1 MSRSSG
7 DDRGS
12 VSALVAVVALGLVMV
27 AGLAYDGGQI
37 VTAQATARD
46 LAANAA
52 RAGAQEVDL
61 DEVRAT
67 GQALLDQDR
76 AIASAEAY
84 LAPTGYEST
93 ITVDG
98 PTITVSVQVIQ
109 PMLILPLPDRTV
121 TATDSASALTAPT
134 ETDDG

>member
-1 MSRSSG
+1 
-7 DDRGS
+7 
-12 VSALVAVVALGLVMV
+12 MV

-61 DEVRAT
+61 DELRAT
-67 GQALLDQDR
+67 GRAALDIDAATQA
-76 AIASAEAY
+76 AEDY
-84 LAPTGYEST
+84 LTRTGHQG
-93 ITVDG
+93 TVTVNG
-98 PTITVSVQVIQ
+98 PSITVSAHVVQ

-121 TATDSASALTAPT
+121 TATDTATAQTGP
-134 ETDDG
+134 EGTDG

>member
-1 MSRSSG
+1 VRSTSG
-7 DDRGS
+7 SDRGS
-12 VSALVAVVALGLVMV
+12 VSALVAVVATGLVMI

-61 DEVRAT
+61 DELRAT
-67 GQALLDQDR
+67 GTAALDVD
-76 AIASAEAY
+76 AATEAAENY
-84 LAPTGYEST
+84 LAATGHRGT
-93 ITVDG
+93 VTVDG
-98 PTITVSVQVIQ
+98 SSITVSVDVVQ

-121 TATDSASALTAPT
+121 TATDTATAQTGPEPT
-134 ETDDG
+134 GG

>member
-1 MSRSSG
+1 VTRQTRSEQ
-7 DDRGS
+7 GS
-12 VSALVAVVALGLVMV
+12 VSALVAVVATGLVMV

-61 DEVRAT
+61 DELRAT
-67 GQALLDQDR
+67 GRAALDIDAASQA
-76 AIASAEAY
+76 AEDY
-84 LAPTGYEST
+84 LARTGHRG
-93 ITVDG
+93 TVAVNG
-98 PTITVSVQVIQ
+98 PSITVSVHVVQ

-121 TATDSASALTAPT
+121 TATDTATAQTGP
-134 ETDDG
+134 EANGG

>member
-1 MSRSSG
+1 MRSTSG
-7 DDRGS
+7 SDRGS
-12 VSALVAVVALGLVMV
+12 VSALVAVVATGLVMI

-61 DEVRAT
+61 DELRAT
-67 GQALLDQDR
+67 GTAALDVD
-76 AIASAEAY
+76 AATEAAENY
-84 LAPTGYEST
+84 LAATGHRGT
-93 ITVDG
+93 VTVDG
-98 PTITVSVQVIQ
+98 SSITVSVDVVQ

-121 TATDSASALTAPT
+121 TATDTATAQTGPEPT
-134 ETDDG
+134 GG

>member
-1 MSRSSG
+1 VTRRTRSEQ
-7 DDRGS
+7 GS
-12 VSALVAVVALGLVMV
+12 VSALVAVVATGLVMI

-61 DEVRAT
+61 DELRAT
-67 GQALLDQDR
+67 GRAALDIDAATQA
-76 AIASAEAY
+76 AEDY
-84 LAPTGYEST
+84 LARTGHQGFV
-93 ITVDG
+93 TVNG
-98 PTITVSVQVIQ
+98 PSITVSVHVVQ

-121 TATDSASALTAPT
+121 TATDTATAQTGP
-134 ETDDG
+134 EGTDG

>member
-1 MSRSSG
+1 MRSTSG
-7 DDRGS
+7 SDRGS
-12 VSALVAVVALGLVMV
+12 VSALVAVVATGLVMV

-61 DEVRAT
+61 DELRAT
-67 GQALLDQDR
+67 GTAALDVD
-76 AIASAEAY
+76 AATEAAEDY
-84 LAPTGYEST
+84 LAATGHRG
-93 ITVDG
+93 TVTVEG
-98 PTITVSVQVIQ
+98 SSITVSVDVVQ

-121 TATDSASALTAPT
+121 TATDTAT
-134 ETDDG
+134 AQTGLESTGG

>member
-1 MSRSSG
+1 MTPRTRSE
-7 DDRGS
+7 RGS
-12 VSALVAVVALGLVMV
+12 VSALVAVVATGLVMV

-61 DEVRAT
+61 DELRAT
-67 GQALLDQDR
+67 GRAALDIDAAIQA
-76 AIASAEAY
+76 AEDY
-84 LAPTGYEST
+84 LARTGHHG
-93 ITVDG
+93 TVTVNG
-98 PTITVSVQVIQ
+98 PSITVSVHVVQ

-121 TATDSASALTAPT
+121 TATDTATAQTGPEAT
-134 ETDDG
+134 GG

>member
-1 MSRSSG
+1 MRSTSG
-7 DDRGS
+7 PDRGS
-12 VSALVAVVALGLVMV
+12 VSALVAVVATGLVMV

-61 DEVRAT
+61 DELRAT
-67 GQALLDQDR
+67 GTAALDVD
-76 AIASAEAY
+76 AATEAAEDY
-84 LAPTGYEST
+84 LAATGHRG
-93 ITVDG
+93 TVTVEG
-98 PTITVSVQVIQ
+98 SSITVSVDVVQ

-121 TATDSASALTAPT
+121 TATDTAT
-134 ETDDG
+134 AQTGLESTGG

>member
-1 MSRSSG
+1 MTRRTRSEQ
-7 DDRGS
+7 GS
-12 VSALVAVVALGLVMV
+12 VSALVAVVATGLVMV

-61 DEVRAT
+61 DELRAT
-67 GQALLDQDR
+67 GRAALDIDAATQA
-76 AIASAEAY
+76 AEDY
-84 LAPTGYEST
+84 LARTGYVG
-93 ITVDG
+93 TVTVNG
-98 PTITVSVQVIQ
+98 PSITVSVHVVQ

-121 TATDSASALTAPT
+121 TATDTATAQTGPEAT
-134 ETDDG
+134 GG

>member
-1 MSRSSG
+1 VTRPHRT
-7 DDRGS
+7 DRGS
-12 VSALVAVVALGLVMV
+12 VSALVAVVAVGLVMV

-61 DEVRAT
+61 DELRAT
-67 GQALLDQDR
+67 GRAFLQPDR
-76 AIASAEAY
+76 ATAAAHDY
-84 LAPTGYEST
+84 LATTGHTAT

-98 PTITVSVQVIQ
+98 PTITVSVHVTQ
-109 PMLILPLPDRTV
+109 PMHILPLPDRTV
-121 TATDSASALTAPT
+121 TATDTATAATGSLEPAN
-134 ETDDG
+134 G

>member
-1 MSRSSG
+1 MTR
-7 DDRGS
+7 RTRPEQGS
-12 VSALVAVVALGLVMV
+12 VSALVAVVATGLVMI

-61 DEVRAT
+61 DELRAT
-67 GQALLDQDR
+67 GRAALDIDAATQA
-76 AIASAEAY
+76 AEDY
-84 LAPTGYEST
+84 LARTGHQG
-93 ITVDG
+93 TVTVNG
-98 PTITVSVQVIQ
+98 PSITVSVHVVQ

-121 TATDSASALTAPT
+121 TATDTATALTGPEAT
-134 ETDDG
+134 GG